1 MNINELLKEKKMS
14 KYQLAKNSGV
24 PQTTIIDICSN
35 KAKIEKC
42 SAATIYKISR
52 VLDVSMESLVKE
64 AIESTNTDLKR
75 PSFEVF
81 KSNICHLLKDKGDI
95 EFIKDNLSKDEVKT
109 LFDRKWY
116 AESFYLLAMIDY
128 VSRINGIPIC
138 TNYNDIR
145 SQKLKEILYPKDVV
159 LLDMIENSDKNRK
172 ESLENAIPEFLHFN
186 IVENEVRNVI

>member
-1 MNINELLKEKKMS
+1 MSINELLKEKKDVKIS
-14 KYQLAKNSGV
+14 TSQKSGV

-52 VLDVSMESLVKE
+52 ALNVSMESLVKE
-64 AIESTNTDLKR
+64 AIESTNTALKR

-81 KSNICHLLKDKGDI
+81 KSNICHLLKDKEDI
-95 EFIKDNLSKDEVKT
+95 EFINDNLSKDEVKT

-128 VSRINGIPIC
+128 ISRINNIPMC
-138 TNYNDIR
+138 TNYDDIR

-186 IVENEVRNVI
+186 IIENEVRNVI

>member
-1 MNINELLKEKKMS
+1 MS
-14 KYQLAKNSGV
+14 KYQLAKKSGV

-64 AIESTNTDLKR
+64 AIESTNTALKR

-95 EFIKDNLSKDEVKT
+95 EFINDNLSKDEVKT

-128 VSRINGIPIC
+128 ISRINNIPIC

-172 ESLENAIPEFLHFN
+172 ESLEKAIPEFLHFN
-186 IVENEVRNVI
+186 IVENEVRNVA

>member
-14 KYQLAKNSGV
+14 KYQLAKKSGV

-64 AIESTNTDLKR
+64 AIESTNTHLKR

-81 KSNICHLLKDKGDI
+81 KSNICHLLKEKGDI
-95 EFIKDNLSKDEVKT
+95 EFINDSLSKDEVKT

-128 VSRINGIPIC
+128 VSRINNIPIC

-186 IVENEVRNVI
+186 IVENEVRNVV

>member
-1 MNINELLKEKKMS
+1 MNNELLKEKKMS
-14 KYQLAKNSGV
+14 KYQLAKESGV

-52 VLDVSMESLVKE
+52 ALHVSMESLVKD
-64 AIESTNTDLKR
+64 AIESTNTALKR

-81 KSNICHLLKDKGDI
+81 KSNICHLLKDKEDI
-95 EFIKDNLSKDEVKT
+95 EFINDNLSKDEVKT

-128 VSRINGIPIC
+128 ISRINNIPIC

-186 IVENEVRNVI
+186 IIENEVRNVI

>member
-14 KYQLAKNSGV
+14 KYQLAKKSGV

-128 VSRINGIPIC
+128 VSRINSIPIC

-186 IVENEVRNVI
+186 IVENEVRNVS

>member
-1 MNINELLKEKKMS
+1 MSINELLKEKKDVKIS
-14 KYQLAKNSGV
+14 TSQKSGV

-52 VLDVSMESLVKE
+52 ALNVSMESLVKE
-64 AIESTNTDLKR
+64 AIESTNTALKR

-81 KSNICHLLKDKGDI
+81 KSNICHLLKDKEDI
-95 EFIKDNLSKDEVKT
+95 EFINDNLSKDEVKT

-128 VSRINGIPIC
+128 ISRINNIPIC

-186 IVENEVRNVI
+186 IIENEVRNVI

>member
-1 MNINELLKEKKMS
+1 MNINDLLKEKKMS
-14 KYQLAKNSGV
+14 KYQLAKKSGV

-64 AIESTNTDLKR
+64 VIESTNTALKR

-95 EFIKDNLSKDEVKT
+95 EFINDNLSKDEVKT

-128 VSRINGIPIC
+128 ISRINNIPIC

-172 ESLENAIPEFLHFN
+172 ESLEKAIPEFLHFN
-186 IVENEVRNVI
+186 MVENEVRNVA

>member
-1 MNINELLKEKKMS
+1 MNINDLLKEKKMS
-14 KYQLAKNSGV
+14 KYQLAKKSGV

-52 VLDVSMESLVKE
+52 VLDVSMENLVKE
-64 AIESTNTDLKR
+64 AIESTNTALKR

-95 EFIKDNLSKDEVKT
+95 EFINDNLSKDEVKT

-128 VSRINGIPIC
+128 ISRINNIPIC

-145 SQKLKEILYPKDVV
+145 SQKLKEILYPKDVI

-172 ESLENAIPEFLHFN
+172 ESLEKAIPEFLHFN
-186 IVENEVRNVI
+186 IVENEVRNVA

>member
-1 MNINELLKEKKMS
+1 MNNELLKEKKMS
-14 KYQLAKNSGV
+14 KYQLAKKSGV

-35 KAKIEKC
+35 KAKIEKY

-52 VLDVSMESLVKE
+52 ALNVSLESLVKE
-64 AIESTNTDLKR
+64 AIESTNTALKR

-81 KSNICHLLKDKGDI
+81 KSNICHLLKDKEDI
-95 EFIKDNLSKDEVKT
+95 EFINDNLSKDEVKT

-128 VSRINGIPIC
+128 ISRINNIPIC

-186 IVENEVRNVI
+186 IIENEVRNVI

>member
-1 MNINELLKEKKMS
+1 MCKSVFKEKKMS
-14 KYQLAKNSGV
+14 KYQLAKKSGV

-64 AIESTNTDLKR
+64 VIESTNTALKR

-95 EFIKDNLSKDEVKT
+95 EFINDNLSKDEVKT

-128 VSRINGIPIC
+128 ISRINNIPIC

-172 ESLENAIPEFLHFN
+172 ESLEKAIPEFLHFN
-186 IVENEVRNVI
+186 IVENEVRNVA

>member
-1 MNINELLKEKKMS
+1 MNINDLLKEKKMS
-14 KYQLAKNSGV
+14 KYQLAKKSGV

-64 AIESTNTDLKR
+64 VIESTNTALKR

-95 EFIKDNLSKDEVKT
+95 EFINDNLSKDEVKT

-128 VSRINGIPIC
+128 ISRINNIPIC

-172 ESLENAIPEFLHFN
+172 ESLEKAIPEFLHFN
-186 IVENEVRNVI
+186 IVENEVRNVA

>member
-1 MNINELLKEKKMS
+1 MNINDLLKEKKMS
-14 KYQLAKNSGV
+14 KYQLAKKSGV

-64 AIESTNTDLKR
+64 AIESTNTALKR

-95 EFIKDNLSKDEVKT
+95 EFIVSVK
-109 LFDRKWY
+109 
-116 AESFYLLAMIDY
+116 
-128 VSRINGIPIC
+128 
-138 TNYNDIR
+138 
-145 SQKLKEILYPKDVV
+145 
-159 LLDMIENSDKNRK
+159 
-172 ESLENAIPEFLHFN
+172 
-186 IVENEVRNVI
+186 

>member
-1 MNINELLKEKKMS
+1 MSINELLKEKKMS
-14 KYQLAKNSGV
+14 KYQLARKSGV

-52 VLDVSMESLVKE
+52 ALNVSMESLVKE
-64 AIESTNTDLKR
+64 AIESTNTALKR

-81 KSNICHLLKDKGDI
+81 KSNICHLLKDKEDI
-95 EFIKDNLSKDEVKT
+95 EFINDNLSKDEVKT

-128 VSRINGIPIC
+128 ISRINNIPIC

-186 IVENEVRNVI
+186 IIENEVRNVI

>member
-1 MNINELLKEKKMS
+1 MNINDLLKEKKMS
-14 KYQLAKNSGV
+14 KYQLAKKSGV

-64 AIESTNTDLKR
+64 AIESTNTALKR

-95 EFIKDNLSKDEVKT
+95 EFINDNLSKDEVKT

-128 VSRINGIPIC
+128 ISRINNIPIC

-172 ESLENAIPEFLHFN
+172 ESLEKAIPEFLHFN
-186 IVENEVRNVI
+186 IVENEVRNVA

>member
-1 MNINELLKEKKMS
+1 MFR
-14 KYQLAKNSGV
+14 
-24 PQTTIIDICSN
+24 T
-35 KAKIEKC
+35 
-42 SAATIYKISR
+42 TIYKISR
-52 VLDVSMESLVKE
+52 ALNVSMESLVKE
-64 AIESTNTDLKR
+64 AIESTNTALKR

-95 EFIKDNLSKDEVKT
+95 EFINDNLSKDEVKT

-128 VSRINGIPIC
+128 ISRINSIPIC

>member
-1 MNINELLKEKKMS
+1 MNINDLLKEKKMS
-14 KYQLAKNSGV
+14 KYQLAKKSGV

-64 AIESTNTDLKR
+64 AIESTNTALKR

-95 EFIKDNLSKDEVKT
+95 EFINDNLSKDEVKT

-128 VSRINGIPIC
+128 ISRINNIPIC

-186 IVENEVRNVI
+186 IVENDVRNVA